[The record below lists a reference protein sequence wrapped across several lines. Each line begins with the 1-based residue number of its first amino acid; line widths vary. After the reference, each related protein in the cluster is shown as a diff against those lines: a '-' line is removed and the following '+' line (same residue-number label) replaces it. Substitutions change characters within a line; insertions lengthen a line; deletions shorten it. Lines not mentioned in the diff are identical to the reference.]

1 MYQIARK
8 IIFIKTK
15 QYFCTKIRFM
25 KFVKSTL
32 FLLLISFLFIQ
43 CKKGTHHESKPGVK
57 NEIQYAKGFEIY
69 RHTGYSIVKITAPW
83 PGAKE
88 NFTYVLQEKN
98 GIIPDSIKQ
107 FTTIQIPVKSIVV
120 TSTTHVPALEM
131 LGVERTLIGF
141 PNTDYISSE
150 KTRKRID
157 AGKVREVG
165 KNENLNTEV
174 LIDMQPDLIVGF
186 GLNKSNP
193 SLDILQKSGLKVM
206 FNGDWVEQSPL
217 GKAEWIKF
225 FGALYG
231 LDSKANSVFSEIE
244 KEYNTTL
251 ALAKKATRKPTVLSG
266 AMFQDQWY
274 VPQGDSWAALFLKDA
289 HADYLWRDTKGTG
302 SASLPF
308 EVILEKAQQ
317 AEFWIAPGDF
327 SSLKQMSDS
336 NPHYQEFESFKNKK
350 VYSYALNKGAKGG
363 ILYFEWSPTRP
374 DWVLKD
380 FIKIFHP
387 ELVPNHTLFFFQ
399 KLE

>member
-1 MYQIARK
+1 M
-8 IIFIKTK
+8 
-15 QYFCTKIRFM
+15 
-25 KFVKSTL
+25 KSTSL
-32 FLLLISFLFIQ
+32 KFILLLHILFAFG
-43 CKKGTHHESKPGVK
+43 CKQKKEVSNTYLASSK
-57 NEIQYAKGFEIY
+57 NEIQYAKGFEVY
-69 RHTGYSIVKITAPW
+69 KYDGYSIVKITSPW
-83 PGAKE
+83 PEAKE
-88 NFTYVLQEKN
+88 SFSYVLKQKN
-98 GIIPDSIKQ
+98 AIIPDSLMH
-107 FTTIQIPVKSIVV
+107 FTTIQIPIKTIVV
-120 TSTTHVPALEM
+120 TSTTHIPSLEM
-131 LGVERTLIGF
+131 LGVENTLVGF

-174 LIDMQPDLIVGF
+174 LIDMQADVIVGF
-186 GLNKSNP
+186 GLNSSNP
-193 SLDILQKSGLKVM
+193 SLDLLQKSGLKVM
-206 FNGDWVEQSPL
+206 FNGDWTEQSPL

-231 LDSKANSVFSEIE
+231 LDSKANSIFSDIE
-244 KEYNTTL
+244 KEYNATL
-251 ALAKKATRKPTVLSG
+251 ALAKKVTKKPTVLSG

-274 VPQGDSWAALFLKDA
+274 VPQGESWASLFLKDA
-289 HADYLWRDTKGTG
+289 QADYLWGDTKGTG
-302 SASLPF
+302 GLSLPF
-308 EVILEKAQQ
+308 EVVLEKAQK

-336 NPHYQEFESFKNKK
+336 NPHYAQFDSFKNKK

-380 FIKIFHP
+380 LIKIFHP
-387 ELVPNHTLFFFQ
+387 ELLPNHKLFFFQ